1 MKRITTYAEFQA
13 LKAIYKE
20 TKVVSVSDY
29 GALIFIRKWHNM
41 FTVLYSVNGKSI
53 SVEEL
58 KTLQITR
65 KDYIDYVE
73 EIKRKARA
81 TINNSKKG

>member
-1 MKRITTYAEFQA
+1 
-13 LKAIYKE
+13 
-20 TKVVSVSDY
+20 
-29 GALIFIRKWHNM
+29 M

>member
-1 MKRITTYAEFQA
+1 MHLFLLESR
-13 LKAIYKE
+13 
-20 TKVVSVSDY
+20 
-29 GALIFIRKWHNM
+29 HNM
-41 FTVLYSVNGKSI
+41 FTVSYSVNGKPI

>member
-1 MKRITTYAEFQA
+1 MHLFLLESR
-13 LKAIYKE
+13 
-20 TKVVSVSDY
+20 
-29 GALIFIRKWHNM
+29 HNM
-41 FTVLYSVNGKSI
+41 FTVSYSVNGKSI